1 MRRDPGPRQHG
12 RRGAL
17 AAGLILA
24 AACARIEPPPGGP
37 PDSAPPRLESSSP
50 EPLASLP
57 GFDGEVEF
65 RFSEVISE
73 GSTASQGTGMG
84 DLERLVVLSPT
95 TRVPEVR
102 WRRNRITVR
111 PREGWQPN
119 TVYRIELLPGVTDL
133 RNNRSTEGGTV
144 ITFTTGGTVPTDT
157 LRGRV
162 WDWTSGRPAAG
173 ALIEAALLPDTLIY
187 RFVADSGGGFAL
199 SPLPAGTYLVTA
211 ALDPDRDRRRTGRE
225 AFDSTRIETGTPDSL
240 ELWMFPHD
248 STGPRLAEIAST
260 DSLSIRLRFSQLL
273 DPFQA
278 LDSVA
283 VTVHALPDSTPV
295 AAGSLMRE
303 AAFDS
308 LYRARPLPDSL
319 APDSLAPD
327 SLAPDSLAP
336 RDTLRAP
343 GDSGLKQPPP
353 AAPQP
358 SRPTLS
364 DRLMLRVTVPL
375 VPGARYAVVVRG
387 IRNASGVRADANGV
401 FEVGE
406 RNEAAP
412 RVAEPPARPPAA
424 PATPPVRK

>member
-1 MRRDPGPRQHG
+1 MRYDPRNHAARAFG
-12 RRGAL
+12 
-17 AAGLILA
+17 AGLMVLA
-24 AACARIEPPPGGP
+24 GCARIEPPPGGP
-37 PDSAPPRLESSSP
+37 PDTAPPRLESTSP
-50 EPLASLP
+50 EPMAALP

-73 GSTASQGTGMG
+73 GSVASQGTGMG

-119 TVYRIELLPGVTDL
+119 TVYRVELLAGITDL

-162 WDWTSGRPAAG
+162 WDWTTGHPAVG

-187 RFVADSGGGFAL
+187 RFVADSNGTFAL
-199 SPLPAGTYLVTA
+199 SPLPSGTYLVTA
-211 ALDPDRDRRRTGRE
+211 ALDPERDRRRTGRE
-225 AFDSTRIETGTPDSL
+225 AFDSTRITTGRADSL

-248 STGPRLAEIAST
+248 STGPRLAEITST

-273 DPFQA
+273 DPYQA
-278 LDSVA
+278 LDSVS
-283 VTVHALPDSTPV
+283 VTLHALPDSTSVPT
-295 AAGSLMRE
+295 GPLLRE
-303 AAFDS
+303 AVFDS
-308 LYRARPLPDSL
+308 LYRIPPRA

-327 SLAPDSLAP
+327 TAAASDSIGA
-336 RDTLRAP
+336 RA
-343 GDSGLKQPPP
+343 DSGLKGPGAP
-353 AAPQP
+353 ALLP

-364 DRLMLRVTVPL
+364 DRLMVRATTPL
-375 VPGARYAVVVRG
+375 VPERSYAVVVRG
-387 IRNASGVRADANGV
+387 IRNASGVRSDAFGV
-401 FEVGE
+401 LQVDTGNTPTPAGQ
-406 RNEAAP
+406 RPAP
-412 RVAEPPARPPAA
+412 VDS
-424 PATPPVRK
+424 TPPPVKK

>member
-1 MRRDPGPRQHG
+1 MRVTHRPGSRRPVPRTISA
-12 RRGAL
+12 AL
-17 AAGLILA
+17 LLLAG
-24 AACARIEPPPGGP
+24 CARIEPPPGGP
-37 PDSAPPRLESSSP
+37 PDTAPPRLESTSP
-50 EPLASLP
+50 EPMAALP

-119 TVYRIELLPGVTDL
+119 TVYRVELLPGVTDL

-144 ITFTTGGTVPTDT
+144 ITFTTGATVPTDT

-162 WDWTSGRPAAG
+162 WDWTTGRPAIG

-187 RFVADSGGGFAL
+187 RFVADSTGAFAL

-211 ALDPDRDRRRTGRE
+211 ALDPERDRRRTGRE
-225 AFDSTRIETGTPDSL
+225 AFDSTRITTGTADSL
-240 ELWMFPHD
+240 DLWMFPHD

-273 DPFQA
+273 DPYQA
-278 LDSVA
+278 FDSVT
-283 VTVHALPDSTPV
+283 VTLHALPDSTPV
-295 AAGSLMRE
+295 PVGPLQRE

-308 LYRARPLPDSL
+308 LHRIPPRA

-327 SLAPDSLAP
+327 SLTPDSA
-336 RDTLRAP
+336 DVADSIRARP
-343 GDSGLKQPPP
+343 DSGLKGP
-353 AAPQP
+353 AAPTVLP
-358 SRPTLS
+358 SRPTLT
-364 DRLMLRVTVPL
+364 DRLMLRATTPL
-375 VPGARYAVVVRG
+375 VPERSYAVVVRG
-387 IRNASGVRADANGV
+387 IRNASGVRSDASGV
-401 FEVGE
+401 LQAGTD
-406 RNEAAP
+406 RAP
-412 RVAEPPARPPAA
+412 TPAGQRPPARVPADS
-424 PATPPVRK
+424 TPPPDKK

>member
-1 MRRDPGPRQHG
+1 MTSRRGPRHPV
-12 RRGAL
+12 RAVTAAL
-17 AAGLILA
+17 LLLAG
-24 AACARIEPPPGGP
+24 CARIEPPPGGP
-37 PDSAPPRLESSSP
+37 PDTAPPRLESTSP
-50 EPLASLP
+50 EPMAALP

-119 TVYRIELLPGVTDL
+119 RVYRVELLPGVTDL

-144 ITFTTGGTVPTDT
+144 ITFTTGAPVPTDT

-162 WDWTSGRPAAG
+162 WDWTTGRPATG

-187 RFVADSGGGFAL
+187 RFVADSAGAFAL

-211 ALDPDRDRRRTGRE
+211 ALDPERDRRRTGRE
-225 AFDSTRIETGTPDSL
+225 AFDSTRITTGTADSL

-248 STGPRLAEIAST
+248 STGPRLAEITST

-273 DPFQA
+273 DPYQA
-278 LDSVA
+278 FDSVT
-283 VTVHALPDSTPV
+283 VTLHALPDSTPV
-295 AAGSLMRE
+295 PVGPLLRE
-303 AAFDS
+303 ATFDT
-308 LYRARPLPDSL
+308 LYRIPPRA

-327 SLAPDSLAP
+327 SLAVADSV
-336 RDTLRAP
+336 RVRA
-343 GDSGLKQPPP
+343 DSGLKGP
-353 AAPQP
+353 AAPAILP
-358 SRPTLS
+358 SRPALT
-364 DRLMLRVTVPL
+364 DRLMLRASAPL
-375 VPGARYAVVVRG
+375 VSGRSYAVVVRG
-387 IRNASGVRADANGV
+387 IRNASGVRSDASGVLQVGAD
-401 FEVGE
+401 
-406 RNEAAP
+406 EA
-412 RVAEPPARPPAA
+412 RA
-424 PATPPVRK
+424 PAGQRPAERVPADSAPPPVKK